1 MVEKKSPTTV
11 YGILKQAADLYG
23 NKEAIYDLNER
34 FTFQHLKKDVD
45 LFAGAL
51 KIRGIS
57 KGDRVAVALPNWY
70 ETIVIFFAIG
80 KIGAILVPFN
90 PKYKSHEVEYIL
102 SNSEPKLLIAAEE
115 FEKNI
120 TFKRVMALVSD
131 AITVRFS
138 LDGYQSYDD
147 LINKGL
153 ETSEEELNS
162 DEGIFCFLY
171 TSGTT
176 GLPKGVMLPHNGIVT
191 LSAHIIG
198 RELRC
203 THDDVFIISAP
214 LFHIFGMGINLF
226 CAISLGARIVLM
238 EKYDPQK
245 MLQYIEQERVTIHS
259 GVPTIF
265 IKELG
270 LPNFDS
276 YDLSSLRAGITG
288 ASPIP
293 ASKVKEIRDRFG
305 MNFCQS
311 FGITEATS
319 VTLTPYDDDEKNMTE
334 TLGKALPGVELK
346 IVDDDRKSLPF
357 GEVGEIAVKGIGVMK
372 GYYKMPE
379 QTEEVLDSEGW
390 YYTGD
395 LGTLDEKGYL
405 RFVGRKKEVI
415 IRGGLNI
422 YPQEI
427 EAVLAKHPKVMDVA
441 IIGLPDP
448 VFGEVV
454 CAVIQ
459 LKEGKEC
466 TEEEVIDYLKKQIAN
481 YKLPSKVEFT
491 KEFPLTPSGKLQKM
505 KLRERIISEAES
517 TSLI

>member
-1 MVEKKSPTTV
+1 M
-11 YGILKQAADLYG
+11 
-23 NKEAIYDLNER
+23 IYL
-34 FTFQHLKKDVD
+34 H
-45 LFAGAL
+45 
-51 KIRGIS
+51 
-57 KGDRVAVALPNWY
+57 
-70 ETIVIFFAIG
+70 
-80 KIGAILVPFN
+80 
-90 PKYKSHEVEYIL
+90 
-102 SNSEPKLLIAAEE
+102 
-115 FEKNI
+115 
-120 TFKRVMALVSD
+120 
-131 AITVRFS
+131 
-138 LDGYQSYDD
+138 
-147 LINKGL
+147 
-153 ETSEEELNS
+153 
-162 DEGIFCFLY
+162 
-171 TSGTT
+171 
-176 GLPKGVMLPHNGIVT
+176 
-191 LSAHIIG
+191 
-198 RELRC
+198 
-203 THDDVFIISAP
+203 
-214 LFHIFGMGINLF
+214 
-226 CAISLGARIVLM
+226 
-238 EKYDPQK
+238 
-245 MLQYIEQERVTIHS
+245 
-259 GVPTIF
+259 
-265 IKELG
+265 
-270 LPNFDS
+270 
-276 YDLSSLRAGITG
+276 LRAGIVG